1 MKLAD
6 IGTNALEDGV
16 EDFASN
22 FIYRRMRRLTEPLKA
37 GYKSDSEFDEAMT
50 SFINTLSMG
59 LAMYALNKIM
69 GFFFQRGAKLM
80 TAMFSYIVYGKI
92 SKLISDKLRKSKLSG
107 KAYSKYATL
116 LLGADRTP
124 ERIEMIKIAQSNVD
138 SFDKN
143 KMHYENQ
150 SANLQKQMDSLSSSV
165 STFKGSKDLKGITM
179 FTDLTNR
186 GAWQNTTA
194 HKKIYET
201 ATGYKLSES
210 GKLAWSSLYKEL
222 NKFTSFAKTAE
233 GEINNL
239 TQAINK
245 LIAVKG
251 S

>member
-1 MKLAD
+1 MKLTD

-22 FIYRRMRRLTEPLKA
+22 FIYRRMRRLTEPLKD

-80 TAMFSYIVYGKI
+80 TAMFTYIVYGKI
-92 SKLISDKLRKSKLSG
+92 ANKIANKIKNTKTRG
-107 KAYSKYATL
+107 KPFLKRAIMLTGL
-116 LLGADRTP
+116 DRTP
-124 ERIEMIKIAQSNVD
+124 ERIEMMKIAQSNVD

-150 SANLQKQMDSLSSSV
+150 NANLQKQMDSLSSSV

-179 FTDLTNR
+179 FKDLTDR